1 MAGNEIDRERARGA
15 LEVVKQNPGMVLF
28 ALSPAIVAVGV
39 VWWLLGGGWAFVLTV
54 ALVAAGGVWL
64 LRKR

>member
-1 MAGNEIDRERARGA
+1 M
-15 LEVVKQNPGMVLF
+15 VKQNPGMVLF

-39 VWWLLGGGWAFVLTV
+39 VWWLLGGGWAFLLTV
-54 ALVAAGGVWL
+54 ALVAAGAVWL